1 MDKKMNPNILL
12 IGHNMNF
19 EQEYQDACA
28 KVTDIHEHL
37 PVISELTSHCTHVT
51 ELGVGHAQSTRA
63 FLRHDVELHSYEYQP
78 HDYIPK
84 LFEDAK
90 NSGRNVT
97 LHIADTRQVEIS
109 ETDLMLVD
117 SLHIYEQVQAELQL
131 HANKVRK
138 YILFHDTTS
147 FADRGEFGG
156 KGIWP
161 AIQEFIDSHPE
172 WQLVERRTNNNGL
185 TVLKRV

>member
-1 MDKKMNPNILL
+1 MD
-12 IGHNMNF
+12 F
-19 EQEYQDACA
+19 EKEYQDACVR
-28 KVTDIHEHL
+28 VTDIHEHL
-37 PVISELTSHCTHVT
+37 PVLSDLTSQCNHVT
-51 ELGVGHAQSTRA
+51 ELGVGWAQSTRA
-63 FLRHDVELHSYEYQP
+63 FLRHDVELHSYEFNP
-78 HDYIPK
+78 LPGIRE
-84 LFEDAK
+84 FFSEAK
-90 NSGRNVT
+90 NAGRNVE
-97 LHIADTRQVEIS
+97 LHVADTRKVEIA

-117 SLHIYEQVQAELQL
+117 SLHVYEQVQEELRL
-131 HANKVRK
+131 HAGKVKK

-147 FADRGEFGG
+147 FADNGEFGG